1 MAILIDEKKRVLVQ
15 GITGREGRART
26 RLMRE
31 YGTNVVGGV
40 TPGKGGQSVLGVPV
54 FNTPQEA
61 VNSLGNI
68 DVSVV
73 FVPAAGVKDAAISAI
88 EAGIKL
94 AVLVP
99 DRVPVWDAMEIAAAA
114 KANDAM
120 FLGPNT
126 LGALSPG
133 KAVVGMIGGRAE
145 SARQWFKP
153 GVPKGV
159 GVISRSGGMAS
170 STGYYLGQA
179 GVRLSS
185 IVHIGGDAVIGIRLP
200 DAALMFEADPLT
212 EAIVIF
218 GEIGSSQEEELS
230 QLIADRKIT
239 KPVIAY
245 IGGKAAREGTR
256 FSHAGAI
263 IEGGRGTHAGK
274 VKALREAGATVVD
287 AFGELPGAVV
297 AILEQIKGQSL
308 MSEADKKAVWHSGIT
323 RIQPNK
329 VAVRGYDI
337 AELMGHVSFGA
348 AVYLILTGELP
359 SPAIARLMDAIL
371 VSSIDHGA
379 TPPSALSARNVAST
393 GATLSASVAAGIMSI
408 NRHHGGAIED
418 CARQLKAI
426 ADRAARDSISL
437 EEAATRTLRTMSEA
451 GERMSGFGHRVHTK
465 DPRTARLFELAREAG
480 VDGVHMQAARAVEK
494 AFADAKKSLPI
505 NVDGAIGAILA
516 DLGMNPAAFNGI
528 FMIARTPG
536 LIAHVIEEQ
545 TREKP
550 TGPLSLRHAMRSRPP
565 SARTTC
571 STSPAARPPTLRRP
585 CTTRSRAIT
594 TRPTPGATSL
604 RCLSPSAR
612 PLPARANGKI
622 YVAGG
627 FIGGTSVTNAL
638 RIYDIATN
646 TWTSGA
652 NMPTSPGVEAAAA
665 AVVNGK
671 FYVMGGDDFTNG
683 LNTTFIYDIAT
694 NTWTTGATLPDSRT
708 NTYGTASNGL
718 IYVYGGVILPAFTTT
733 DTLLRYDP
741 VANSWTNL
749 GSAGTAGLRQL
760 RRHLAFRH
768 GPTADHRRRG
778 LHWCLHHRH
787 PHLHHQRRY
796 VQRRP
801 GDDRQPRRARA
812 GHPA

>member
-31 YGTNVVGGV
+31 YGTDVVAGV

-61 VNSLGNI
+61 VNSLGQI
-68 DVSVV
+68 DISVV
-73 FVPAAGVKDAAISAI
+73 FVPAAGVKEAATSAI

-99 DRVPVWDAMEIAAAA
+99 DRVPLWDAMEIAASA
-114 KANDAM
+114 KANGAR

-133 KAVVGMIGGRAE
+133 KGVVGMIGGRAE

-179 GVRLSS
+179 GVRIST

-200 DAALMFEADPLT
+200 DAALMFEQDPLT
-212 EAIVIF
+212 EAIVVF
-218 GEIGSSQEEELS
+218 GEIGSSQEEELA
-230 QLIADRKIT
+230 QLIVDRKIT
-239 KPVIAY
+239 KPLIAY

-263 IEGGRGTHAGK
+263 IEGGRGTHSGK
-274 VKALREAGATVVD
+274 VKALREAGATVVE

-297 AILEQIKGQSL
+297 QILKETKGEGL
-308 MSEADKKAVWHSGIT
+308 MNETDKKAVWNTAIT
-323 RIQPNK
+323 RVEPNK

-337 AELMGHVSFGA
+337 AELMERVSFGA

-359 SPAIARLMDAIL
+359 SPAVARLMDAIL

-379 TPPSALSARNVAST
+379 TPPSALAARSVAST

-418 CARQLKAI
+418 CARQLKAVV
-426 ADRAARDSISL
+426 DRATRESISMD
-437 EEAATRTLRTMSEA
+437 EAAGRTLAAMREA
-451 GERMSGFGHRVHTK
+451 GERMPGFGHRLHTK
-465 DPRTARLFELAREAG
+465 DPRTVRLFELAREAG
-480 VDGVHMQAARAVEK
+480 VDGVHMQVARAVEK
-494 AFADAKKSLPI
+494 AFAAAKKSLPI

-516 DLGMNPAAFNGI
+516 DLGMNPTALNGI

-536 LIAHVIEEQ
+536 LVAHVIEEQ

-550 TGPLSLRHAMRSRPP
+550 MRRIDPFNHGYDGAPARSL
-565 SARTTC
+565 
-571 STSPAARPPTLRRP
+571 
-585 CTTRSRAIT
+585 TTR
-594 TRPTPGATSL
+594 L
-604 RCLSPSAR
+604 R
-612 PLPARANGKI
+612 
-622 YVAGG
+622 
-627 FIGGTSVTNAL
+627 
-638 RIYDIATN
+638 
-646 TWTSGA
+646 
-652 NMPTSPGVEAAAA
+652 
-665 AVVNGK
+665 
-671 FYVMGGDDFTNG
+671 
-683 LNTTFIYDIAT
+683 
-694 NTWTTGATLPDSRT
+694 
-708 NTYGTASNGL
+708 
-718 IYVYGGVILPAFTTT
+718 
-733 DTLLRYDP
+733 
-741 VANSWTNL
+741 
-749 GSAGTAGLRQL
+749 
-760 RRHLAFRH
+760 
-768 GPTADHRRRG
+768 
-778 LHWCLHHRH
+778 
-787 PHLHHQRRY
+787 
-796 VQRRP
+796 
-801 GDDRQPRRARA
+801 
-812 GHPA
+812 

>member
-26 RLMRE
+26 QLMRE
-31 YGTNVVGGV
+31 YGTNIIAGV
-40 TPGKGGQSVLGVPV
+40 TPGKGGQSVLGVPA
-54 FNTPQEA
+54 FNTPREA
-61 VNSLGNI
+61 VESLGKI

-73 FVPAAGVKDAAISAI
+73 FVPAAGVKEAAISAI

-114 KANDAM
+114 KTHHST

-170 STGYYLGQA
+170 STGYYLGQV
-179 GVRLSS
+179 GVRIST

-218 GEIGSSQEEELS
+218 GEIGSSQEEELA
-230 QLIADRKIT
+230 QLIAGGKIT
-239 KPVIAY
+239 KSVIAY

-287 AFGELPGAVV
+287 GFGDLPGAVV
-297 AILEQIKGQSL
+297 EILTKMKGESL
-308 MSEADKKAVWHSGIT
+308 MSEAEQKAVWHSAIT
-323 RIQPNK
+323 RIEPNK

-337 AELMGHVSFGA
+337 ADLMGRVSFGA
-348 AVYLILTGELP
+348 AVYLILTGDLP
-359 SPAIARLMDAIL
+359 STALARLMDAIL

-379 TPPSALSARNVAST
+379 TPPSALAARTVAST

-426 ADRAARDSISL
+426 ADRAARESISL
-437 EEAATRTLRTMSEA
+437 EEAAMRTLAEMREA
-451 GERMSGFGHRVHTK
+451 GERMSGFGHRLHTK

-480 VDGVHMQAARAVEK
+480 VDGAHMQAARAVEK
-494 AFADAKKSLPI
+494 AFANAKKSLPI

-516 DLGMNPAAFNGI
+516 DLGMTPAAFNGI

-545 TREKP
+545 RRERP
-550 TGPLSLRHAMRSRPP
+550 MRRIDPVNHGYDGPP
-565 SARTTC
+565 SRTI
-571 STSPAARPPTLRRP
+571 SKS
-585 CTTRSRAIT
+585 
-594 TRPTPGATSL
+594 
-604 RCLSPSAR
+604 
-612 PLPARANGKI
+612 
-622 YVAGG
+622 
-627 FIGGTSVTNAL
+627 
-638 RIYDIATN
+638 D
-646 TWTSGA
+646 
-652 NMPTSPGVEAAAA
+652 
-665 AVVNGK
+665 
-671 FYVMGGDDFTNG
+671 
-683 LNTTFIYDIAT
+683 
-694 NTWTTGATLPDSRT
+694 
-708 NTYGTASNGL
+708 
-718 IYVYGGVILPAFTTT
+718 
-733 DTLLRYDP
+733 LL
-741 VANSWTNL
+741 
-749 GSAGTAGLRQL
+749 
-760 RRHLAFRH
+760 
-768 GPTADHRRRG
+768 
-778 LHWCLHHRH
+778 
-787 PHLHHQRRY
+787 
-796 VQRRP
+796 
-801 GDDRQPRRARA
+801 
-812 GHPA
+812 

>member
-40 TPGKGGQSVLGVPV
+40 TPGKGGQNVLGVPV
-54 FNTPQEA
+54 FNTPEEA
-61 VNSLGNI
+61 VKSLGNI

-99 DRVPVWDAMEIAAAA
+99 DRVPVWDAMEISSAA
-114 KANDAM
+114 KANNAM

-179 GVRLSS
+179 GVRLST

-200 DAALMFEADPLT
+200 DAAAMFEADPLT

-218 GEIGSSQEEELS
+218 GEIGSSQEEELA

-239 KPVIAY
+239 KPVVAY

-287 AFGELPGAVV
+287 GFGELPDAVV
-297 AILEQIKGQSL
+297 TILKQIKGQSL
-308 MSEADKKAVWHSGIT
+308 MSEADKKAVWHSAIT

-337 AELMGHVSFGA
+337 AELMGRVSFGA
-348 AVYLILTGELP
+348 AVYLILTGEMP
-359 SPAIARLMDAIL
+359 SPAIARLMDGIL

-426 ADRAARDSISL
+426 ADRAANESISL
-437 EEAATRTLRTMSEA
+437 DEAATRTLRTMSEA

-480 VDGVHMQAARAVEK
+480 VDGAHMQAARAVEK

-516 DLGMNPAAFNGI
+516 DLGMGPAAFNGI
-528 FMIARTPG
+528 FMVARTPG

-550 TGPLSLRHAMRSRPP
+550 MR
-565 SARTTC
+565 
-571 STSPAARPPTLRRP
+571 
-585 CTTRSRAIT
+585 
-594 TRPTPGATSL
+594 
-604 RCLSPSAR
+604 
-612 PLPARANGKI
+612 
-622 YVAGG
+622 
-627 FIGGTSVTNAL
+627 
-638 RIYDIATN
+638 RI
-646 TWTSGA
+646 
-652 NMPTSPGVEAAAA
+652 
-665 AVVNGK
+665 
-671 FYVMGGDDFTNG
+671 
-683 LNTTFIYDIAT
+683 
-694 NTWTTGATLPDSRT
+694 
-708 NTYGTASNGL
+708 
-718 IYVYGGVILPAFTTT
+718 
-733 DTLLRYDP
+733 DP
-741 VANSWTNL
+741 VN
-749 GSAGTAGLRQL
+749 
-760 RRHLAFRH
+760 H
-768 GPTADHRRRG
+768 GYDGPS
-778 LHWCLHHRH
+778 
-787 PHLHHQRRY
+787 
-796 VQRRP
+796 
-801 GDDRQPRRARA
+801 PRMISDNRSS
-812 GHPA
+812 

>member
-1 MAILIDEKKRVLVQ
+1 MAILIDERKQVLVQ
-15 GITGREGRART
+15 GLTGREGRART

-31 YGTNVVGGV
+31 YGTNVVAGV

-54 FNTPQEA
+54 FNTPGEA
-61 VNSLGNI
+61 VNSLGEI

-88 EAGIKL
+88 DAGIKL

-114 KANDAM
+114 KANGAM

-133 KAVVGMIGGRAE
+133 KGVVGMIGGRAE

-179 GVRLSS
+179 GVRIST

-200 DAALMFEADPLT
+200 DAALMFEADPFT
-212 EAIVIF
+212 ESIVIF
-218 GEIGSSQEEELS
+218 GEIGSSQEEELA
-230 QLIADRKIT
+230 QLIAARKIT

-274 VKALREAGATVVD
+274 VKALREAGGTVVD
-287 AFGELPGAVV
+287 AFGELPNAVV
-297 AILEQIKGQSL
+297 EILGKTKGESL
-308 MSEADKKAVWHSGIT
+308 MSEADKKAVWNTAIT
-323 RIQPNK
+323 RVEPNK

-337 AELMGHVSFGA
+337 AELMGRVSFGA
-348 AVYLILTGELP
+348 AVYLIVTGELP
-359 SPAIARLMDAIL
+359 SPAVARLMDAIL
-371 VSSIDHGA
+371 VSSVDHGA
-379 TPPSALSARNVAST
+379 TPPSALAARSVAST

-426 ADRAARDSISL
+426 ADRATRESISID
-437 EEAATRTLRTMSEA
+437 EAAPRTLAAMREA
-451 GERMSGFGHRVHTK
+451 GERMPGFGHRLHTK
-465 DPRTARLFELAREAG
+465 DPRTARLFELAREAS
-480 VDGVHMQAARAVEK
+480 VNGVHMQAASAVEK
-494 AFADAKKSLPI
+494 AFSDAKRSLPI

-536 LIAHVIEEQ
+536 LVAHVIEEQ

-550 TGPLSLRHAMRSRPP
+550 MRRIDPVNHGYDGPPTRSLAPP
-565 SARTTC
+565 S
-571 STSPAARPPTLRRP
+571 
-585 CTTRSRAIT
+585 
-594 TRPTPGATSL
+594 
-604 RCLSPSAR
+604 
-612 PLPARANGKI
+612 
-622 YVAGG
+622 
-627 FIGGTSVTNAL
+627 
-638 RIYDIATN
+638 
-646 TWTSGA
+646 
-652 NMPTSPGVEAAAA
+652 
-665 AVVNGK
+665 
-671 FYVMGGDDFTNG
+671 
-683 LNTTFIYDIAT
+683 
-694 NTWTTGATLPDSRT
+694 
-708 NTYGTASNGL
+708 
-718 IYVYGGVILPAFTTT
+718 
-733 DTLLRYDP
+733 
-741 VANSWTNL
+741 
-749 GSAGTAGLRQL
+749 
-760 RRHLAFRH
+760 
-768 GPTADHRRRG
+768 
-778 LHWCLHHRH
+778 
-787 PHLHHQRRY
+787 
-796 VQRRP
+796 
-801 GDDRQPRRARA
+801 QPQQAK
-812 GHPA
+812 

>member
-1 MAILIDEKKRVLVQ
+1 MAILIDENKRILVQ

-40 TPGKGGQSVLGVPV
+40 TPGKGGQNVLGVPV
-54 FNTPQEA
+54 FTTLHEA
-61 VNSLGNI
+61 VNSLGRI

-114 KANDAM
+114 KANGAM

-179 GVRLSS
+179 GVRLST

-200 DAALMFEADPLT
+200 DAALMFENDPLT
-212 EAIVIF
+212 NAIVIF
-218 GEIGSSQEEELS
+218 GEIGSSQEEELA
-230 QLIADRKIT
+230 QLIGDRKIT

-274 VKALREAGATVVD
+274 VEALREAGAVVVD

-297 AILEQIKGQSL
+297 EILKKRNGESL
-308 MSEADKKAVWHSGIT
+308 MSEADQKAVWHSAIT
-323 RIQPNK
+323 RIEPNK
-329 VAVRGYDI
+329 VAVRGYNI
-337 AELMGHVSFGA
+337 AELMGRVSFGA
-348 AVYLILTGELP
+348 AVYLILSGELP
-359 SPAIARLMDAIL
+359 SAAVARLMDAIL

-379 TPPSALSARNVAST
+379 TPPSALAARTVAST
-393 GATLSASVAAGIMSI
+393 GATLSASVAAGVMSI

-426 ADRAARDSISL
+426 ADRAARESISL
-437 EEAATRTLRTMSEA
+437 EEAATRTLATMREA
-451 GERMSGFGHRVHTK
+451 GERMSGFGHRLHTK
-465 DPRTARLFELAREAG
+465 DPRTGRLFELAREAG
-480 VDGVHMQAARAVEK
+480 IDGVHMQTARAVEK

-505 NVDGAIGAILA
+505 NVDGAISAILA

-528 FMIARTPG
+528 FMVARAPG

-545 TREKP
+545 TRERP
-550 TGPLSLRHAMRSRPP
+550 MR
-565 SARTTC
+565 
-571 STSPAARPPTLRRP
+571 
-585 CTTRSRAIT
+585 
-594 TRPTPGATSL
+594 
-604 RCLSPSAR
+604 
-612 PLPARANGKI
+612 
-622 YVAGG
+622 
-627 FIGGTSVTNAL
+627 
-638 RIYDIATN
+638 RI
-646 TWTSGA
+646 
-652 NMPTSPGVEAAAA
+652 
-665 AVVNGK
+665 
-671 FYVMGGDDFTNG
+671 
-683 LNTTFIYDIAT
+683 
-694 NTWTTGATLPDSRT
+694 
-708 NTYGTASNGL
+708 
-718 IYVYGGVILPAFTTT
+718 
-733 DTLLRYDP
+733 DP
-741 VANSWTNL
+741 VNHGYDGPPPRTVSNSR
-749 GSAGTAGLRQL
+749 SS
-760 RRHLAFRH
+760 
-768 GPTADHRRRG
+768 
-778 LHWCLHHRH
+778 
-787 PHLHHQRRY
+787 
-796 VQRRP
+796 
-801 GDDRQPRRARA
+801 
-812 GHPA
+812 